1 MNSRSVSVTLNY
13 ILVLSITSVLITGLI
28 IAGGSFVEDQREQ
41 VIEGELRIIGNH
53 LAGNMEQVDRYV
65 RVNESNPPSDAYIN
79 QTFSN
84 DVTGS
89 TYGVTLDKQGDTPQ
103 IVLNSTRPDISVRVN
118 VTVKTSVDTDSF
130 ANGGSI
136 SVAYDESA
144 NQLVIRNVR

>member
-13 ILVLSITSVLITGLI
+13 ILVLSITAVLVTGLI

-65 RVNESNPPSDAYIN
+65 RANGSNDPDVAYIN
-79 QTFSN
+79 QTFGN

-89 TYGVTLDKQGDTPQ
+89 TYQVTLDERADTAQ
-103 IVLNSTRPDISVRVN
+103 VVLNSTQPDVSVRVN
-118 VTVKTSVDTDSF
+118 ATVQTPVDDTSF

-136 SVAYDESA
+136 SVAYDGG
-144 NQLVIRNVR
+144 QLVIRNV

>member
-1 MNSRSVSVTLNY
+1 MNSRSVSITLNY
-13 ILVLSITSVLITGLI
+13 ILVLLITAVLITGLI

-41 VIEGELRIIGNH
+41 VVEGELRIIGNH

-65 RVNESNPPSDAYIN
+65 RVNETNPPSTAYIN

-89 TYGVTLDKQGDTPQ
+89 TYGVTLDERDGTAQV
-103 IVLNSTRPDISVRVN
+103 VLNATRPDVSVRVN
-118 VTVKTSVDTDSF
+118 ATVQTAIDPDSF

-136 SVAYDESA
+136 SIAYDESTD
-144 NQLVIRNVR
+144 QLVIRNV

>member
-1 MNSRSVSVTLNY
+1 MNSRSVSITLNY
-13 ILVLSITSVLITGLI
+13 ILVLSITAVLITGLI

-41 VIEGELRIIGNH
+41 VVEGELRIIGNH

-65 RVNESNPPSDAYIN
+65 RVNETNPPSTAYIN

-89 TYGVTLDKQGDTPQ
+89 TYGVTLDERDGTAQV
-103 IVLNSTRPDISVRVN
+103 VLNATRPDVSVRVN
-118 VTVKTSVDTDSF
+118 ATVQTAIDPDSF

-136 SVAYDESA
+136 SIAYDESTD
-144 NQLVIRNVR
+144 QLVIRNV